1 MMANRAL
8 KVLHVEDDFAD
19 AMLVQHAVCEAGDLD
34 IAFEVART
42 LRDAKRLLGRN
53 DYDLVL
59 LDLRLPDSIHPRDT
73 LETTQSHAGDTPI
86 LILSGSMS
94 VDAARLPDDIARLDK
109 NESFRKSCG
118 DVPVHLAHRIR
129 EAVGEADIQT
139 I

>member
-1 MMANRAL
+1 MVGTSSGDASPRLTHLDESGAANMVDVSTKEVTSREARAEG
-8 KVLHVEDDFAD
+8 HVRMKPE
-19 AMLVQHAVCEAGDLD
+19 
-34 IAFEVART
+34 T
-42 LRDAKRLLGRN
+42 LA
-53 DYDLVL
+53 
-59 LDLRLPDSIHPRDT
+59 
-73 LETTQSHAGDTPI
+73 

>member
-1 MMANRAL
+1 MANRAL

-59 LDLRLPDSIHPRDT
+59 LDLRAQPCCRAVGPRRGGRFWGTHRNHSIAAQC
-73 LETTQSHAGDTPI
+73 LMG
-86 LILSGSMS
+86 LGCVLSS
-94 VDAARLPDDIARLDK
+94 VVRLDWLRSPRQVSGPLCSK
-109 NESFRKSCG
+109 GSDAG
-118 DVPVHLAHRIR
+118 
-129 EAVGEADIQT
+129 
-139 I
+139 